1 MPTERRRLLLVD
13 DEEDIRITMRAVL
26 KRAGYN
32 VTAVSN
38 GEAAVQAEREHGFPV
53 VITDLKMPGMTGDE
67 LVLRLRDEFP
77 EVGIVVMTG
86 YGTVDHAVEMMQHG
100 VADYLMKPVNADEL
114 VFRLNRLFET
124 RSLAEENRDLR
135 EQVRSTG
142 RQRELLGESPEMQEV
157 MALVDKVAG
166 TDATVLITGESGVG
180 KELVAQ
186 AIHDRSARRAGPFVK
201 VSCAALP
208 ETLLEV
214 ELFGAE
220 EGAYTDAR
228 RQRIGRFELAHG
240 GTLFLDEIGDI
251 SPVVQIKL
259 LRVLQEREFERVGGT
274 ETIAVD
280 VRLLSA
286 TNQDLRDVRR
296 EPPFREDLYFRLNVI
311 NIDVPPLR
319 ARPTDIPLL
328 AETFMRRSAREMSR
342 PVKRIAPAA
351 VEKLRGYLWP
361 GNVRELENAIER
373 AVVLSDGDVL
383 DLDDFL
389 FLEPYRTVEAP
400 TVAENETLEA
410 VERALTRTM
419 NLCVTTVVKKTDA
432 NGNPM
437 LRADGSEI
445 PRTLAVMEAFQA
457 VFDVEDRL
465 EWSPGFHTLPWSE
478 CQLYEGMLNTLEAAR
493 FRESL
498 GI

>member
-1 MPTERRRLLLVD
+1 MASERRRILLVD

-38 GEAAVQAEREHGFPV
+38 GEAALQAEREHKFPV
-53 VITDLKMPGMTGDE
+53 VITDLRMPGMSGDE
-67 LVLRLRDEFP
+67 LIARLREEHPD
-77 EVGIVVMTG
+77 VGIVVMTG
-86 YGTVDHAVEMMQHG
+86 HGTVDHAIETLRAG

-124 RSLAEENRDLR
+124 RNLAEENLSLKA
-135 EQVRSTG
+135 QVKDAG
-142 RQRELLGESPEMQEV
+142 GKRELLGHSQHMRDV
-157 MALVDKVAG
+157 FALVDKVAD

-186 AIHDRSARRAGPFVK
+186 AIHDRSTRRNKPFVK

-251 SPVVQIKL
+251 SPAVQIKL

-280 VRLLSA
+280 VRLISA
-286 TNQDLRDVRR
+286 TNQNLRDTHH
-296 EPPFREDLYFRLNVI
+296 EPPFREDLYYRLNVI
-311 NIDVPPLR
+311 NIHVPPLR
-319 ARPTDIPLL
+319 DRPADVPLL
-328 AETFMRRSAREMSR
+328 AETFMKRSAREMNR
-342 PVKRIAPAA
+342 PVKTITNEAMER
-351 VEKLRGYLWP
+351 LRAYPWP

-373 AVVLSDGDVL
+373 AVVLGDTDEL
-383 DLDDFL
+383 TADDFA
-389 FLEPYRTVEAP
+389 FLEPGRSMAMTMTSLDDTLEEVERRHITRVLAFCAGNRTQA
-400 TVAENETLEA
+400 AERLGIHRETLYNKI
-410 VERALTRTM
+410 RRF
-419 NLCVTTVVKKTDA
+419 K
-432 NGNPM
+432 
-437 LRADGSEI
+437 
-445 PRTLAVMEAFQA
+445 
-457 VFDVEDRL
+457 L
-465 EWSPGFHTLPWSE
+465 E
-478 CQLYEGMLNTLEAAR
+478 
-493 FRESL
+493 
-498 GI
+498 

>member
-1 MPTERRRLLLVD
+1 MPTERRRVLLVD

-38 GEAAVQAEREHGFPV
+38 GEAALQAVREHLFPV
-53 VITDLKMPGMTGDE
+53 VITDLRMPGMSGDE
-67 LVLRLRDEFP
+67 LITKLRAEFP
-77 EVGIVVMTG
+77 EQGVMVMTG
-86 YGTVDHAVEMMQHG
+86 HGTVQHAVEMLRLG

-124 RSLAEENRDLR
+124 RSLAEENTALR
-135 EQVRSTG
+135 EQVKSAG
-142 RQRELLGESPEMQEV
+142 KREILGESPEMRDV
-157 MALVDKVAG
+157 LSLVDKVAD

-186 AIHDRSARRAGPFVK
+186 AIHERSSRNKGPFIK

-208 ETLLEV
+208 ESLLEV

-228 RQRIGRFELAHG
+228 KQRIGRFELAHS

-251 SPVVQIKL
+251 SPAVQIKL

-280 VRLLSA
+280 VRLISA
-286 TNQDLRDVRR
+286 TNQNLRDQHR
-296 EPPFREDLYFRLNVI
+296 EPPFREDLYYRLNVI

-319 ARPTDIPLL
+319 ERPTDIPLL
-328 AETFMRRSAREMSR
+328 AETFVKRSAREMNR
-342 PVKRIAPAA
+342 MTRKITPAA
-351 VEKLRGYLWP
+351 MERLRSYPWP

-373 AVVLSDGDVL
+373 AVVLGDGDTL
-383 DLDDFL
+383 DTIDFAFLD
-389 FLEPYRTVEAP
+389 PYRA
-400 TVAENETLEA
+400 AEPSAVPEDETLEA
-410 VERALTRTM
+410 VERAHIIRILADCSGNRT
-419 NLCVTTVVKKTDA
+419 
-432 NGNPM
+432 
-437 LRADGSEI
+437 
-445 PRTLAVMEAFQA
+445 QA
-457 VFDVEDRL
+457 AER
-465 EWSPGFHTLPWSE
+465 
-478 CQLYEGMLNTLEAAR
+478 
-493 FRESL
+493 L
-498 GI
+498 GIHRETLYNKIRRYKLD